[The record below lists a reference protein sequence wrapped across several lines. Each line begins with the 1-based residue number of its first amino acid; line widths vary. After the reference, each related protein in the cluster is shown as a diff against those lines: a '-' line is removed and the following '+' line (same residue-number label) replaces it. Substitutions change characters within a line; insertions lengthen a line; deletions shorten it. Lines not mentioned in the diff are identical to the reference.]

1 MKLSKVNVLIEN
13 KKKKKKERLPQTL
26 QHDVDNKHRKGVQ

>member
-13 KKKKKKERLPQTL
+13 KKKKKERLPQTL